1 MTQPNVPL
9 QTNSATSR
17 ARRFDSRTHAD
28 SNVVLE
34 SLRSGDRLAPAC
46 PSKDLSAKAFADQIR
61 NLHKKRPAI
70 ATKARFEL
78 ARERV
83 KAITANVIIVAKVER
98 GSGIGRV
105 TKQQLATN
113 VRIERV
119 IVSARAQKDK
129 ARELI
134 SRAK

>member
-78 ARERV
+78 TGERV
-83 KAITANVIIVAKVER
+83 KAVAANVVVVAEIKGCAR
-98 GSGIGRV
+98 IWRV
-105 TKQQLATN
+105 AKQQLAANT
-113 VRIERV
+113 
-119 IVSARAQKDK
+119 
-129 ARELI
+129 
-134 SRAK
+134 